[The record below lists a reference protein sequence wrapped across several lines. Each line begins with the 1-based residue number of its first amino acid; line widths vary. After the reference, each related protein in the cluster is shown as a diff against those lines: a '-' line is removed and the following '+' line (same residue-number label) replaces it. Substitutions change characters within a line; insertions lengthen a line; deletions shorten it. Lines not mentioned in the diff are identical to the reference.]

1 MTTGLT
7 AVVAGLPGLAD
18 RLRATGQFAT
28 IFETDS
34 VSGFRDLVRGAMK
47 GVATKDNTILIFS
60 DTIHDDL
67 PEMNFD
73 RILSGLSTWR
83 VVLIERT
90 ANAAAL
96 AQRHPHVGLLRSPLT
111 LNLLIGG
118 LSSAAAGLPGASALS
133 PVSDGFDPL
142 DFDAPLG
149 LAPTTGSAAAAPAWN
164 SAPVATDTPPEA
176 PIADVVSNTTEPPAA
191 QQPAQQPPAEQ
202 PPASIVPDAWGA
214 PVTEQV
220 TDPVVP
226 AETATTQP
234 VATPWSTSTVPAFP
248 EPAPAFAEPQ
258 SPTPTP
264 TVPDAWSQAAQADA
278 QPASALPVAL
288 RPLTGPAWAGQQAPA
303 GPVLRGGEQRIMPA
317 GQQRRGWVITVTAPK
332 GGVGKSSFSLNLA
345 VALALRLR
353 AEGKTVCLIDANF
366 QQADIAKYL
375 DLFNAPT
382 IVNLAMDP
390 TLRSRDRIMGSLA
403 HVPQYNLHC
412 LLGPSSTT
420 EATPASIHSRLYN
433 EVVTLLKEKFDYI
446 IIDTPVAERYH
457 DILADFAVPI
467 ADYLVIPTIP
477 SYQTLLNVNR
487 WLGEA
492 VVSPKSAGGLGIPMD
507 RIGVVLNRAED
518 DVDCDEE
525 DVRAELGRWTFLGTI
540 PESTEWKR
548 ANNRHEV
555 AAAGNYGD
563 LNEALRH
570 ILYRATTDPSTGA
583 HEPALAPGTPI
594 ETQRK
599 GGVLSGLRRRMRKG
613 N

>member
-18 RLRATGQFAT
+18 RLRATGQFST

-47 GVATKDNTILIFS
+47 GSATKDNTVLIFG
-60 DTIHDDL
+60 DDIRDDL

-83 VVLIERT
+83 VVLVERT
-90 ANAAAL
+90 PNASAL
-96 AQRHPHVGLLRSPLT
+96 AQRHPHVGLLRTPLT
-111 LNLLIGG
+111 LNLLLGG
-118 LSSAAAGLPGASALS
+118 ISSAIAGLPGAPALS
-133 PVSDGFDPL
+133 PVQDGFETL
-142 DFDAPLG
+142 DFDAPQG
-149 LAPTTGSAAAAPAWN
+149 VVPAALAPAWGTT
-164 SAPVATDTPPEA
+164 APQDTPAPTPVAESPTVAFPVP
-176 PIADVVSNTTEPPAA
+176 
-191 QQPAQQPPAEQ
+191 QPPAEQ
-202 PPASIVPDAWGA
+202 PTPAVLDAWGPPA
-214 PVTEQV
+214 PAEAPPT
-220 TDPVVP
+220 PVAEPAVP
-226 AETATTQP
+226 A
-234 VATPWSTSTVPAFP
+234 VTPWSNATSVPAFP
-248 EPAPAFAEPQ
+248 EPAPAFT
-258 SPTPTP
+258 TPPNTP
-264 TVPDAWSQAAQADA
+264 APATQAAPDAWSQAAQAEA
-278 QPASALPVAL
+278 QPVSALPVAL
-288 RPLTGPAWAGQQAPA
+288 RPLAGPAWGAQAGPA
-303 GPVLRGGEQRIMPA
+303 GPALRGGEQRIMPA
-317 GQQRRGWVITVTAPK
+317 GPQRRGWVITVTAPK

-353 AEGKTVCLIDANF
+353 AQGKTVCLVDANF

-467 ADYLVIPTIP
+467 ADYLVVPTIP
-477 SYQTLLNVNR
+477 SIQTLINVNR

-492 VVSPKSAGGLGIPMD
+492 VVTPKSAGGLGIPID

-525 DVRAELGRWTFLGTI
+525 DVRGELGRWTFLGTI
-540 PESTEWKR
+540 PESREWKR
-548 ANNRHEV
+548 ANNRNEV
-555 AAAGNYGD
+555 AAAGNYAD

-570 ILYRATTDPSTGA
+570 ILFKATTDPTTGA
-583 HEPALAPGTPI
+583 YEAALAPGTAI

-599 GGVLSGLRRRMRKG
+599 GGGLLSRLRGRKAG
-613 N
+613 

>member
-18 RLRATGQFAT
+18 RLRATGQFST

-47 GVATKDNTILIFS
+47 GTAVKENTVLIFG
-60 DTIHDDL
+60 DDIRDDL

-73 RILSGLSTWR
+73 RILSSLSSWR
-83 VVLIERT
+83 VVLVERT
-90 ANAAAL
+90 PNASAL

-111 LNLLIGG
+111 LNLLLGG
-118 LSSAAAGLPGASALS
+118 LSSAVAGLPGATALS
-133 PVSDGFDPL
+133 PVQDGFETL
-142 DFDAPLG
+142 DFDAPQG
-149 LAPTTGSAAAAPAWN
+149 VVPAALAPAWGAAATQAAPAPAPVVET
-164 SAPVATDTPPEA
+164 SAP
-176 PIADVVSNTTEPPAA
+176 PAVGF
-191 QQPAQQPPAEQ
+191 PAQQPPVEQ
-202 PPASIVPDAWGA
+202 PAPAIIDAWGPPPTPQTPPA
-214 PVTEQV
+214 PE
-220 TDPVVP
+220 P
-226 AETATTQP
+226 AAP
-234 VATPWSTSTVPAFP
+234 AVTPWSNTAPVPAFP
-248 EPAPAFAEPQ
+248 EPAPAFSTQP
-258 SPTPTP
+258 STPA
-264 TVPDAWSQAAQADA
+264 PDAWSQAAQAEA
-278 QPASALPVAL
+278 QPVSALPVAL
-288 RPLTGPAWAGQQAPA
+288 RPLTGPAWGGQAGTA
-303 GPVLRGGEQRIMPA
+303 GPVLRGGEQRIVPA

-332 GGVGKSSFSLNLA
+332 GGVGKSSFSLNLS

-353 AEGKTVCLIDANF
+353 AQGKTVCLVDANF

-382 IVNLAMDP
+382 IVSLAMDP

-412 LLGPSSTT
+412 LLGPSSTA
-420 EATPASIHSRLYN
+420 EANPAVLHSRLYN

-477 SYQTLLNVNR
+477 SIQTLINVNR

-492 VVSPKSAGGLGIPMD
+492 VVTPKSAGGYGIPID
-507 RIGVVLNRAED
+507 RIGVVLNRAEE

-525 DVRAELGRWTFLGTI
+525 DVRGELGRWTFLGTI
-540 PESTEWKR
+540 PESREWKR
-548 ANNRHEV
+548 ANNRNEV
-555 AAAGNYGD
+555 AAAGNYAD

-570 ILYRATTDPSTGA
+570 ILFKATTDPTSGVY
-583 HEPALAPGTPI
+583 EPALAPGHAI
-594 ETQRK
+594 EPQRK
-599 GGVLSGLRRRMRKG
+599 AGIMGILRRRKAS
-613 N
+613 